1 MSCFYEKNDKKYTSE
16 LELVEDFF
24 KDNFQLKEGSI
35 YSAEDVQESSLNV
48 IRNISADAEYDADE
62 GKYLVSTEPDKKAK
76 YMTIQE
82 LTTQEHPGI
91 FKQIQ

>member
-62 GKYLVSTEPDKKAK
+62 GKYLVSLEPDKKAK
-76 YMTIQE
+76 YMTIPRINYSR
-82 LTTQEHPGI
+82 TSWNI
-91 FKQIQ
+91 